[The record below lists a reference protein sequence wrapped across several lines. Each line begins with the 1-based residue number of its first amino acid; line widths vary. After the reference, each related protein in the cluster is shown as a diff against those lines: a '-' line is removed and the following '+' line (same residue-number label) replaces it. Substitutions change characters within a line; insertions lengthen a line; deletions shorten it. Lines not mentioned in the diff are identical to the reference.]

1 MGRLTPR
8 SRRKRESSSPKSLSA
23 KGAAEFAQIC
33 SDACAPCSIIRR
45 LAQSLLQPYAAVRM
59 SNTNKRALVTGG
71 AGLIGSH
78 IADLLVSEGWTVRVM
93 DNLEPQTHR
102 QGKPGWISDKVE
114 FLEGDMRD
122 REAIA
127 GALQNIDVVFHQAAY
142 GGYMPEIAKYV
153 QVNSFGTALML
164 EVIREKNFPI
174 QKIVVASSQAVYS
187 EGAGVCPEH
196 GLVFPNVRPVEQ
208 LRAGD
213 WSVRCPICNA
223 VTKSAP
229 TPEHA
234 PVGGETVYGLTKVDQ
249 EKLVLLWGKQ
259 IGIPTVALRYSCTYG
274 PRQSIFNP
282 YTGVIAIFC
291 TRLLNNLPPVLYED
305 GEQTRDF
312 SFVEDIA
319 RANLLAAQSD
329 KLDGLPVN
337 VGSGRGV
344 PIREIAEQISEALNI
359 RIPPEA
365 KGEFRP
371 GEMRHL
377 TSDTARVRAAAYEP
391 QVDLATGI
399 SRYLDWIRRQSNVR
413 DYFSEA
419 ETIMRSKGIVHSVEK

>member
-1 MGRLTPR
+1 M
-8 SRRKRESSSPKSLSA
+8 
-23 KGAAEFAQIC
+23 
-33 SDACAPCSIIRR
+33 
-45 LAQSLLQPYAAVRM
+45 
-59 SNTNKRALVTGG
+59 KRALVTGG

-78 IADLLVSEGWTVRVM
+78 VVDLLVREGWTVRVL
-93 DNLEPQTHR
+93 DNLEPNTHR
-102 QGKPGWISDKVE
+102 RGKPAWINEKAE
-114 FLEGDMRD
+114 FVHGDIRD
-122 REAIA
+122 RETITA
-127 GALQNIDVVFHQAAY
+127 ALDKIDVVFHQAAY

-153 QVNSFGTALML
+153 HVNSLGTAQML
-164 EVIREKNFPI
+164 EVIREKSLPVR
-174 QKIVVASSQAVYS
+174 KIIVASSQAVYS
-187 EGAGVCPEH
+187 EGAGECPKH
-196 GLVFPNVRPVEQ
+196 GLIFPAVRPVEQ
-208 LRAGD
+208 LRRGD
-213 WSVRCPICNA
+213 WQVHCPICGA
-223 VTKSAP
+223 VIKSVP
-229 TPEHA
+229 TPENA

-259 IGIPTVALRYSCTYG
+259 MGVPTVALRYSCTYG

-319 RANLLAAQSD
+319 HANLLAAETD
-329 KLDGLPVN
+329 KLDGLPAN

-344 PIREIAEQISEALNI
+344 PIREIAEHISTALKI
-359 RIPPEA
+359 DIPPET

-377 TSDTARVRAAAYEP
+377 TSDTTRIRAAGYEP
-391 QVDLATGI
+391 HVYLAEGI
-399 SRYLDWIRRQSNVR
+399 SRYLDWIRSQSDVR

-419 ETIMRSKGIVHSVEK
+419 ATILRDKGIVHRVSEK

>member
-1 MGRLTPR
+1 MT
-8 SRRKRESSSPKSLSA
+8 SH
-23 KGAAEFAQIC
+23 Q
-33 SDACAPCSIIRR
+33 
-45 LAQSLLQPYAAVRM
+45 
-59 SNTNKRALVTGG
+59 KRALVTGG

-78 IADLLVSEGWTVRVM
+78 VSDLLRSDGWRVRIL

-102 QGKPGWISDKVE
+102 HGKPAWIDNDVE
-114 FLEGDMRD
+114 FVEGDVAD
-122 REAIA
+122 RETITA
-127 GALQNIDVVFHQAAY
+127 ALNDIDVVFHQAAY

-153 QVNSFGTALML
+153 RVNSFGTAQML
-164 EVIREKNFPI
+164 EVIREKNLPI
-174 QKIVVASSQAVYS
+174 KKIVVASSQAVYS
-187 EGAGVCPEH
+187 EGAATCPEH
-196 GLVFPNVRPVEQ
+196 GLVFPEVRPIAQ
-208 LRAGD
+208 LQRGD
-213 WSVRCPICNA
+213 WEVHCPICGA
-223 VTKSAP
+223 VTTTAP
-229 TPEHA
+229 TPERA

-319 RANLLAAQSD
+319 RANLLAAESD
-329 KLDGLPVN
+329 QLDGHPVN
-337 VGSGRGV
+337 VGSGAGV
-344 PIREIAEQISEALNI
+344 SIRKIAEQISDALDI
-359 RIPPEA
+359 HIAPEVN
-365 KGEFRP
+365 GEFRP

-377 TSDTARVRAAAYEP
+377 TSGTEQIRNAGYAP

-399 SRYLDWIRRQSNVR
+399 GRYLDWIRQQSDVR

-419 ETIMRSKGIVHSVEK
+419 ADILRSKGIVHRVKVGGERDG

>member
-1 MGRLTPR
+1 MVART
-8 SRRKRESSSPKSLSA
+8 
-23 KGAAEFAQIC
+23 
-33 SDACAPCSIIRR
+33 
-45 LAQSLLQPYAAVRM
+45 
-59 SNTNKRALVTGG
+59 KRALVTGG

-78 IADLLVSEGWTVRVM
+78 VADLLRREGWSVRIL

-102 QGKPGWISDKVE
+102 HGKPAWIRDDVE
-114 FLEGDMRD
+114 FIEGDVAD
-122 REAIA
+122 RETINA
-127 GALQNIDVVFHQAAY
+127 ALANIDVVFHQAAY

-153 QVNSFGTALML
+153 YVNSFGTAQML
-164 EVIREKNFPI
+164 EIIREQNLPI
-174 QKIVVASSQAVYS
+174 KKIVVASSQAVYS
-187 EGAGVCPEH
+187 EGAATCPEH
-196 GLVFPNVRPVEQ
+196 GLIFPEVRRVEQ
-208 LRAGD
+208 LQLGD
-213 WSVRCPICNA
+213 WSVHCPICQA
-223 VTKSAP
+223 VTESAP
-229 TPEHA
+229 TPERA

-249 EKLVLLWGKQ
+249 EKLVLLWGRQ

-291 TRLLNNLPPVLYED
+291 TRLLNGLPPVLYED

-319 RANLLAAQSD
+319 RANLLVAATD

-337 VGSGRGV
+337 VGSGEGV
-344 PIREIAEQISEALNI
+344 SIRKVAEQISDALGI
-359 RIPPEA
+359 DIAPKA

-377 TSDTARVRAAAYEP
+377 TSGTERIRAAGYAP

-399 SRYLDWIRRQSNVR
+399 GRYLDWIRQQGDVR

-419 ETIMRSKGIVHSVEK
+419 ANVLRSKGIVHSVKSRGERDG